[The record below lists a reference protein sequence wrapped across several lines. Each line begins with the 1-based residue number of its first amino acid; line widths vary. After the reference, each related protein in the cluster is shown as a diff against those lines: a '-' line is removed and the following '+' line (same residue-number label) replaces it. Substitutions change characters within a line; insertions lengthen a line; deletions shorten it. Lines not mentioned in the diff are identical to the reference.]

1 MTTHAQRPH
10 RDSTQQERLH
20 AALRDL
26 FEHRISF
33 NEVLG
38 FKVLSFEPQQTLVR
52 IAMRPELVGHYV
64 YGRLHGGVISAVLD
78 ATAGFALMLALAE
91 KYSDEDADQVML
103 RFGKMGTV
111 DLRIDY
117 LRPGLGKHFNAS
129 ATVIRLGG
137 RIASTQMRLES
148 DDGKLVATGAG
159 AYVIS

>member
-1 MTTHAQRPH
+1 MTTHVQRPR
-10 RDSTQQERLH
+10 RDSAQQERLH
-20 AALRDL
+20 AELRDL

-38 FKVLSFEPQQTLVR
+38 FKVVSFDPQQTLVR
-52 IAMRPELVGHYV
+52 FAMRPELVGHYV

-91 KYSDEDADQVML
+91 KHSDEDADQVML

-129 ATVIRLGG
+129 ANVIRLGG

>member
-1 MTTHAQRPH
+1 MTQPVQRP
-10 RDSTQQERLH
+10 RRNAAEQERLH
-20 AALRDL
+20 ALLRDL

-38 FKVLSFEPQQTLVR
+38 FNVVSFEPQETLVR
-52 IAMRPELVGHYV
+52 FAMRPELVGHYV

-91 KYSDEDADQVML
+91 KHCDEGADQVMA
-103 RFGKMGTV
+103 RFSRMGTV